1 MATILQIMNA
11 DPNLSLF
18 TTGVKAIELEE
29 KLNEVGPFTMLA
41 PVNLALNNLISLRY
55 EQLLEPANHAKLLHL
70 LSGYIIKGKKMLHD
84 FRNDQV
90 LQSLNGE
97 QVTVTIKN
105 GETLVNG
112 AKILA
117 HNRQGS
123 NGVIHLLDKI
133 YAVPVLK

>member
-1 MATILQIMNA
+1 MATIVQIMNA

-18 TTGVKAIELEE
+18 SKGVRVLGLEE

-41 PVNLALNNLISLRY
+41 PVNLALNNMLSKTYDQMLQPSNRS
-55 EQLLEPANHAKLLHL
+55 ELLHL
-70 LSGYIIKGKKMLHD
+70 LSGFILTGKKMLHE
-84 FRNDQV
+84 FRNNQV

-97 QVTVTIKN
+97 QVTVNIKN
-105 GETLVNG
+105 GDTLVNG

-123 NGVIHLLDKI
+123 NGVIHLLDKT
-133 YAVPVLK
+133 YAPVAAK